1 MATAIINLTLEA
13 ATVLVPEVVAI
24 YKAIASLR
32 QKGVAAVDVTATV
45 QALVNNIGGLD
56 ADTLAT
62 LALIPGATTTT
73 ATVKTGS

>member
-1 MATAIINLTLEA
+1 M
-13 ATVLVPEVVAI
+13 PEVVAI
-24 YKAIASLR
+24 YKAIAALR

-62 LALIPGATTTT
+62 LALIPGASTTT